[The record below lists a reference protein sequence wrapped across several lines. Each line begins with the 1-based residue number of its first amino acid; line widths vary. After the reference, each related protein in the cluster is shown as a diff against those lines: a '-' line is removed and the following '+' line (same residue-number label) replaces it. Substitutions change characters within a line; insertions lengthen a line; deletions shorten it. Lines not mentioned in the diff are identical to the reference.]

1 MSPFSKMARSRL
13 SEQFAEIYQRSQDEY
28 RELLASLLDD
38 GIDLAE
44 FTRRVEMLS
53 DRLLKLKRIRIQLS
67 SEREELDRFD

>member
-13 SEQFAEIYQRSQDEY
+13 SEQFAELYQMSQDEY
-28 RELLASLLDD
+28 RELLTSLLDD

-44 FTRRVEMLS
+44 FTMRVETLS

>member
-13 SEQFAEIYQRSQDEY
+13 SEQFAELYQMSQDEY
-28 RELLASLLDD
+28 RELLTSLLDD

-44 FTRRVEMLS
+44 FTKRVETLS
-53 DRLLKLKRIRIQLS
+53 DRLLKLKRIRVQLS